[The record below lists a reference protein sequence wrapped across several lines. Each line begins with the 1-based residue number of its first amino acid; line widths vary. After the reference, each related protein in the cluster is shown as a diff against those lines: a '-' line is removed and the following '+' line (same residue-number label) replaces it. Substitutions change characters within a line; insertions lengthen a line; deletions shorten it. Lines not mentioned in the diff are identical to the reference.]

1 MHYKFPYSFF
11 KKRTK
16 KEIKTLFIL
25 VCFAKFT
32 LLFSPEK
39 MTKMK
44 KKVKFRKL
52 EFIFLLFKAFYLKAK
67 RNSQTKREYLKKH
80 STFRLT

>member
-1 MHYKFPYSFF
+1 MNKECITNFLTLFL

-16 KEIKTLFIL
+16 KEIKTHFIL

-44 KKVKFRKL
+44 KKRVKFRKL

-67 RNSQTKREYLKKH
+67 EIRKQSVNT
-80 STFRLT
+80 